1 MDDNQH
7 CPNLAASMKG
17 SARKSGLRSLLPRE
31 GNPRHSHPFM
41 QNPVFLTTVI
51 TAALFVG
58 CASPTP
64 ETGKP
69 VERGP
74 QGTIAYEVQVESN
87 EPGVRIEANKEYV
100 GTTPLVLKI
109 FGDKDGTFH
118 NFGSPNYVIQAIPVK
133 PGQNLQ
139 TKLFHTGEAFTGE
152 DKIPKRIFFDMAQP
166 EKTFIE
172 GGQAPKL

>member
-1 MDDNQH
+1 
-7 CPNLAASMKG
+7 
-17 SARKSGLRSLLPRE
+17 
-31 GNPRHSHPFM
+31 M
-41 QNPVFLTTVI
+41 QKPLFFTSVI
-51 TAALFVG
+51 TAALVVG
-58 CASPTP
+58 CASPGP